1 MLTVQ
6 KDMIKSKYTPPKNP
20 TKDKAMGL
28 LAQVEKRRS
37 EINLRWGEDRFKD
50 LIDPELRSRYTQMRN
65 KFLSVKAGV
74 NYLSVSTMAEGM
86 LRAYDKCEDN
96 IRSRGHEELNGEV
109 WAYTWKDIKFLVVK
123 DRAFF
128 AKAVAMSRN
137 ENCTDSVWHIEE
149 LMKLIPD
156 DSFIYT
162 DVIKKEFPGSEVI
175 EPVTNE
181 DIKKVGPITPFL
193 G

>member
-1 MLTVQ
+1 MN
-6 KDMIKSKYTPPKNP
+6 KSKYTPPKNP
-20 TKDKAMGL
+20 TKDKAMDL

-50 LIDPELRSRYTQMRN
+50 LVDPELRSRYTEMRN
-65 KFLSVKAGV
+65 KFLAVKAGV

-86 LRAYDKCEDN
+86 LRAYDKCEEN

-128 AKAVAMSRN
+128 AKAVAMSRK

>member
-1 MLTVQ
+1 
-6 KDMIKSKYTPPKNP
+6 
-20 TKDKAMGL
+20 MGL
-28 LAQVEKRRS
+28 LAEVEKRRS

-50 LIDPELRSRYTQMRN
+50 LVDPDLRSRYRQMLGM
-65 KFLSVKAGV
+65 FLNVKAGV
-74 NYLSVSTMAEGM
+74 NYFAVINKAEGM
-86 LRAYDKCEDN
+86 LRAYDKCEQN
-96 IRSRGHEELNGEV
+96 IRERGHKELNGEI
-109 WAYTWKDIKFLVVK
+109 WSFTWKDIKFLVVK

-149 LMKLIPD
+149 LLKLIPD

-162 DVIKKEFPGSEVI
+162 DVIKRTLPGSEVI
-175 EPVTNE
+175 DPVTNE
-181 DIKKVGPITPFL
+181 EIDSVGPISPFL